1 MGCLFGIPFY
11 FGGNALFRAQRI
23 VFFSK
28 TRCFFLVQR
37 IAPQRIGDFCGK
49 TYYFERNALLLAKHV
64 VFWCNAL
71 LLAKHFVL
79 GNIWAKRIDMLCV
92 ISGATH

>member
-1 MGCLFGIPFY
+1 MPKRHPVLFGVTHC
-11 FGGNALFRAQRI
+11 FGRNALLLRVLFRA
-23 VFFSK
+23 
-28 TRCFFLVQR
+28 QR